1 MSIRARNRSSQQM
14 GKGCGTLFFGVFLLA
29 GLFFTL
35 MMGGFVWKDI
45 RPNFWK
51 VTPCTILTSSVEP
64 KGNDYLLNVSYHYT
78 FAGQD
83 YTGTRLRASGNEY
96 DDSIDAQH
104 ASQRYRSDRQTT
116 CYVNA
121 SNPQESVLET
131 RSLFFAFTLLFP
143 LLFVTIGAG
152 GIYAMWRTPR
162 EGRGAISDRHRK
174 TASAAIPLRIIGA
187 VFIIIGSSLAYVFMI
202 RPTLAIREA
211 ASWQETP
218 CTITSSKVEASR
230 GNKNGTTYSIEIH
243 YEYFVDG
250 EKILG
255 DRYNFD
261 TGSSSG
267 HDWRRKIVQDHPP
280 GHQTVCYVNPADP
293 YESVLV
299 RDTSMSRWWG
309 LIPLF
314 FALIGCTLWTAG
326 RNAARTG
333 NAVPLSPAPDPA
345 APLRGVIGDV
355 NTPTKLKPSS
365 SPLGAF
371 IGLLIFSL
379 IWNGIVFGIMFSAD
393 LPTPAKV
400 FLGLFALIGLGIFA
414 AAVHQFL
421 ALFNPRPTLETNRS
435 SVRLGQE
442 LQIRFSFTGRVQ
454 RIQKLTIHLRGREE
468 ATYRRGTDTSTDKSI
483 FAEQLLLETGSTAQM
498 HSGNVVA
505 QIPANTVH
513 SFSAPNNKIIW
524 TLHLHGA
531 IPRWPDVD
539 LEFPFTVL
547 PLEPVPREDAAP

>member
-1 MSIRARNRSSQQM
+1 MSFRVRNRSSQQM

-29 GLFFTL
+29 GLFFTV
-35 MMGGFVWKDI
+35 MMGGLIWKDV
-45 RPNFWK
+45 RANFWK
-51 VTPCTILTSSVEP
+51 ATPCTILSSDVQP
-64 KGNDYLLNVSYHYT
+64 TKNDYLLNVSYHYT
-78 FAGQD
+78 FGGQD
-83 YTGTRLRASGNEY
+83 YTGTQLRASGNDY
-96 DDSIDAQH
+96 DDAMDAQH
-104 ASQRYRSDRQTT
+104 AFRRYRSDRQTT

-121 SNPQESVLET
+121 WNPQESVLET
-131 RSLFFAFTLLFP
+131 KSIFFALTLLFP
-143 LLFVTIGAG
+143 LIFVAIGAG

-162 EGRGAISDRHRK
+162 EDRRALSERHRNP
-174 TASAAIPLRIIGA
+174 TSAALPLRIVGT
-187 VFIIIGSSLAYVFMI
+187 VFIIVGSLLTYLFMI

-211 ASWQETP
+211 ANWQETP
-218 CTITSSKVEASR
+218 CTITSSKVATSR
-230 GNKNGTTYSIEIH
+230 GSKNGTTYSIDIH
-243 YEYFVDG
+243 YEYLVDG

-267 HDWRRKIVQDHPP
+267 QDWRRKIVNAHPP
-280 GHQTVCYVNPADP
+280 GRKTVCYVNPADP
-293 YESVLV
+293 YDSVLV

-309 LIPLF
+309 LIPLLF
-314 FALIGCTLWTAG
+314 VFAGGALWVAG
-326 RNAARTG
+326 RK
-333 NAVPLSPAPDPA
+333 AVDNRNSIRSPSSSDPA
-345 APLRGVIGDV
+345 APLRGIIGDV
-355 NTPTKLKPSS
+355 GAPTKLKPSS

-379 IWNGIVFGIMFSAD
+379 IWNSIVFGIMFGAD
-393 LPTPAKV
+393 LPTLAKV